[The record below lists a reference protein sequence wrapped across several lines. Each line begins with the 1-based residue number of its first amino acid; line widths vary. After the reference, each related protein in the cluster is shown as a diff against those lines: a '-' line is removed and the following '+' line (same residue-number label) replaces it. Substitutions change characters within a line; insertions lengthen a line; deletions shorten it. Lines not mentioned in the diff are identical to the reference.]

1 MPAQVNLNKTFYDEP
16 IKIPFEDGNIS
27 WLRLRL
33 NKDIATP
40 EQKIEKAV
48 NKYITYYFPEFYRN
62 MRDPDFD
69 GDQTVYN
76 DLRETLKGVIR
87 IENPGYALRPP
98 SNTKQFVLFKLEA
111 EMSMREFRAA
121 MSAVLPDFQDNLV
134 FFNQENNISQDL
146 NGVTEIAL
154 SSLGTTAHSMG
165 ALMNKFE
172 EQKQNYGGAVNVS
185 GVDFGFLST
194 SITKILALIV
204 KGLAKD
210 LKGVQQ
216 GGQHQTSY
224 TEGDVLTLY
233 FSNKTDAPDNPPP
246 PDPLNVFTNTTTRI
260 AITAMTYVAADAT
273 PGVEFVKVG
282 YFSLMKYKKI
292 FSDQMTLKILRRVDD
307 ILEQERNAAATGR
320 PTGML
325 NFMSDMALQAPRD
338 EAAGEMF
345 TFPTENDPNTD
356 SDALIQ
362 EAIRLKYLDPTDDQ
376 DLQQGIKALTD
387 DELAALRHSVEQ
399 NPELFEKVYQQEKK
413 QKLQT
418 GVDVTDTI
426 GKALEFGPLALFEDG
441 SAVDKIMQKFGLK
454 ALAREAM
461 ICLTFGVNF
470 EIQRITNAI
479 GDVLQDE
486 LNEPYRSTEENN
498 TRFAFDLEMPLLKI
512 FSIKGDLWKVVL
524 DAILSSISEAL
535 ITLIQQLTQLLKEA
549 CTIRNPRAEDFGSV
563 DIPNLLGPT
572 IVGPNSNSPFGFGND
587 ENSPFGN
594 LIDLTGCSGE
604 EILTYLNDVSGILSS
619 IDICLLMQ
627 SDLALP
633 EGLLTRIAEF
643 NETYPT
649 PCISANLSDLSQ
661 VADFWSILS
670 TMADV
675 SELCNEIINDLIYLN
690 QNNICLTEDD
700 LAQLSLEEQNN
711 IEELLDL
718 IENGFDDAP
727 PIYNFD
733 CPDAENF
740 INDPVITRLVPE
752 TLSDLIE
759 FVEMQFISSTDAI
772 KNVLLEA
779 TLGGPGPLSPY
790 EYAAS
795 ELTNPDDWMRTPKTN
810 ALNTVKD
817 TFNDIA
823 DATGPIRD
831 AIEMCLLDTPGLLNP
846 EIRDVGNAVNGII
859 DVLRDPE
866 VQGAF
871 EGIATKLEIAAALPE
886 NTPMITTYAFNQEFF
901 RRFSNYIDIG
911 KASRGPNSSKTF
923 QIPNHLYS
931 YYTWRA
937 GFNIDATFKI
947 QFSFPKFTS
956 DSTKQRIVLRYPRY
970 EGDGNW
976 TGQPAGAQSAE
987 HTHPHINYN
996 DHTIHPNDNPDDQTP
1011 SSSGYVD
1018 EHNVH
1023 GDTSY
1028 PGDHLH
1034 PVATALGTSIPTP
1047 PTSPDPA
1054 PGQPGRPPLTP
1065 VPLFFNLNDLLQSSA
1080 EKELEESMEFKT
1092 IKSFGGASL
1101 HLNLDEFVDAVTG
1114 AAASN
1119 GTTFVDAYI
1128 AESRFFPYA
1137 YGLLTDQI
1145 FEYYVENGVFTAA
1158 ALQQLNFFHDN
1169 SNCEPGT
1176 SADLLDV
1183 EGIFNE
1189 VQQEYMQQACT
1200 DATVPPRTR
1209 MRSVMKYAMY
1219 LLLVQ
1224 VHVAEF
1230 VIKNIFLFSAVQ
1242 LNEVF
1247 ANEFIVSYMR
1257 DEILGSLT
1265 RYFEGIGERGTIIE
1279 IKNSLI
1285 DLFNKKMVR
1294 PITVS
1299 QGGILDNEG
1308 NVVFP
1313 LGTYFLRE
1321 EPLLRTS
1328 RVTPTA
1334 IPANASAATFNDII
1348 DYLAIIRIQ
1357 ASMGTTADPGSVSNA
1372 IRKALPTQNQLTQD
1386 QIFLSSMPVLQG
1398 ISPADSK
1405 ASIGALKKD
1414 VPLISVRGNATAR
1427 SWTSERRDAAFEKI
1441 EDILNDRS
1449 RILVTKN
1456 VIGTRAKNSTD
1467 FPILGSVWDRSK
1479 IQYSFWM
1486 YVDRLGGD
1494 GGAALYQ
1501 GDVSWKQ
1508 NKRNII
1514 KLFDV
1519 EDFDFGPEVAAL
1531 WAQAE
1536 AALDENGAAHGAL
1549 NVPEKTMIRNRV
1561 VKKYKVESFSSQS
1574 DPVPFVPSS
1583 LAPEEMAHIIA
1594 DPKYQQYFSTVFNK
1608 EIIGIVPIIQNFYL
1622 TDHYF
1627 PAIETTMASTKD
1639 RVLSMMETI
1648 LRGDDRYDGTPRL
1661 GRTAASNHALN
1672 SSASMSTIDPESMAR
1687 DFILKMLI
1695 KTPIDILKGV
1705 LEIIDPHVSTTKMI
1719 KTGTGAAFNAISAVL
1734 AQMDLLSEDDPA
1746 YQEALALDPNLPPA
1760 PFAPGADAG
1769 DLFVAILCVVNELLQ
1784 NPLGFDG
1791 APDLNLFPR
1800 ISIDGVDFLGTG
1812 MGIYMTPPTPLGYL
1826 YLLLQLIN
1834 WDAQSDVD
1842 INLDINSP
1850 FGSGGVNVSDSTEPT
1865 DCEEAE
1871 IAIEETTP

>member
-16 IKIPFEDGNIS
+16 IKIPFEEGNIS

-33 NKDIATP
+33 NKDITTP

-76 DLRETLKGVIR
+76 DLRETLKGVIS

-111 EMSMREFRAA
+111 EMSMREFRVA
-121 MSAVLPDFQDNLV
+121 MSAALPDFEDNLL

-260 AITAMTYVAADAT
+260 AITAMTYVAADST

-320 PTGML
+320 PMGML

-426 GKALEFGPLALFEDG
+426 GKALEFGPLAVFEDG
-441 SAVDKIMQKFGLK
+441 SAADKIMQQFGLK

-461 ICLTFGVNF
+461 ICLTFGLNF

-524 DAILSSISEAL
+524 DSILSSISEAL

-790 EYAAS
+790 EQAAAS
-795 ELTNPDDWMRTPKTN
+795 FGADSPTPEEWARNPDSE
-810 ALNTVKD
+810 ALDAIKN

-871 EGIATKLEIAAALPE
+871 EGIATKLQTAAALPP
-886 NTPMITTYAFNQEFF
+886 NTPMITTYEFNQEFF
-901 RRFSNYIDIG
+901 RRFSNYIDIS
-911 KASRGPNSSKTF
+911 KASRGQSSSRTF

-931 YYTWRA
+931 YYTNFSRD
-937 GFNIDATFKI
+937 DAVFKI
-947 QFSFPKFTS
+947 QFSFPKFATAS
-956 DSTKQRIVLRYPRY
+956 PQQRIVLRYPRY
-970 EGDGNW
+970 EN
-976 TGQPAGAQSAE
+976 TNQPTPLYFSLSDLLESDVEEQLEDAMAEETTKALAGA
-987 HTHPHINYN
+987 N
-996 DHTIHPNDNPDDQTP
+996 
-1011 SSSGYVD
+1011 
-1018 EHNVH
+1018 
-1023 GDTSY
+1023 
-1028 PGDHLH
+1028 
-1034 PVATALGTSIPTP
+1034 
-1047 PTSPDPA
+1047 
-1054 PGQPGRPPLTP
+1054 
-1065 VPLFFNLNDLLQSSA
+1065 
-1080 EKELEESMEFKT
+1080 
-1092 IKSFGGASL
+1092 L
-1101 HLNLDEFVDAVTG
+1101 HLNLDEFIDSVLQSKDTT
-1114 AAASN
+1114 
-1119 GTTFVDAYI
+1119 GTTWVDAYV

-1137 YGLLTDQI
+1137 YGLLLDQL

-1169 SNCEPGT
+1169 SNCLPGT

-1247 ANEFIVSYMR
+1247 ANDFIVSYMR

-1265 RYFEGIGERGTIIE
+1265 RYFEGIGEIGAIVE

-1285 DLFNKKMVR
+1285 DLFNKKMIR

-1313 LGTYFLRE
+1313 LGTRFLRAE
-1321 EPLLRTS
+1321 AGPQVALSKAT
-1328 RVTPTA
+1328 T
-1334 IPANASAATFNDII
+1334 ATFEDII

-1357 ASMGTTADPGSVSNA
+1357 ASMGTTTDPGPVSNA
-1372 IRKALPTQNQLTQD
+1372 IIKALPTQNQLTQD

-1414 VPLISVRGNATAR
+1414 VDLVSRGKQERSSSPGAPSGDSDVDCDNVIHALHPDCRDDIPFSDEDEPSPVHPRPVPQEAR
-1427 SWTSERRDAAFEKI
+1427 WSWQKRDAALEKI
-1441 EDILNDRS
+1441 EEILNDRS
-1449 RILVTKN
+1449 RILITKN

-1467 FPILGSVWDRSK
+1467 FPFLEFWNRTK

-1486 YVDRLGGD
+1486 YVDKLGGD

-1501 GDVSWKQ
+1501 GSNTLKQ
-1508 NKRNII
+1508 DKRNII

-1549 NVPEKTMIRNRV
+1549 NVPEKTAIRNRV
-1561 VKKYKVESFSSQS
+1561 VKKYKVESFSSALK
-1574 DPVPFVPSS
+1574 PVPFVPSS

-1608 EIIGIVPIIQNFYL
+1608 EIVGIVPIIQNFYL

-1672 SSASMSTIDPESMAR
+1672 SSVSMSTIDPESMAR

-1695 KTPIDILKGV
+1695 KTPIDILKGI

-1734 AQMDLLSEDDPA
+1734 AQKDLLSEDDPA
-1746 YQEALALDPNLPPA
+1746 YQEALALDPDIPPA

-1769 DLFVAILCVVNELLQ
+1769 DLFVAILCVVNHLLQ
-1784 NPLGFDG
+1784 NPPGFPIID
-1791 APDLNLFPR
+1791 PQPLNLFPR

-1812 MGIYMTPPTPLGYL
+1812 MGIYMIPPTPLGYL

-1850 FGSGGVNVSDSTEPT
+1850 FGSGGVNASDSTEPT

>member
-16 IKIPFEDGNIS
+16 IKIPFEDGNVS

-33 NKDIATP
+33 NKDISTP
-40 EQKIEKAV
+40 EQKIERAV

-76 DLRETLKGVIR
+76 DLRETLKGVIS

-98 SNTKQFVLFKLEA
+98 SDTKQYVLFKLEA
-111 EMSMREFRAA
+111 EMSMREFRVA
-121 MSAVLPDFQDNLV
+121 MSAALPDFEDNLL

-233 FSNKTDAPDNPPP
+233 FSNKTDRPDNPPP

-441 SAVDKIMQKFGLK
+441 SAADKIMQKFGLK

-461 ICLTFGVNF
+461 ICLTFGLNF

-498 TRFAFDLEMPLLKI
+498 TRFAFDLEMSLLKI

-524 DAILSSISEAL
+524 DSILSSISEAL

-563 DIPNLLGPT
+563 DIPNLLGPN

-790 EYAAS
+790 EQAAAS
-795 ELTNPDDWMRTPKTN
+795 FGADSPTPEEWARNPDSE
-810 ALNTVKD
+810 ALDAIKN

-871 EGIATKLEIAAALPE
+871 EGIATKLQTAAALPP
-886 NTPMITTYAFNQEFF
+886 NTPMITTYEFNQEFF
-901 RRFSNYIDIG
+901 RRFSNYIDIS
-911 KASRGPNSSKTF
+911 KARRGQSSSKTF

-931 YYTWRA
+931 YYTNFSRD
-937 GFNIDATFKI
+937 DAVFKI

-970 EGDGNW
+970 EN
-976 TGQPAGAQSAE
+976 TNQPTPLYFSLSDLLESDVEEQLEDAMAEETTKALAGA
-987 HTHPHINYN
+987 N
-996 DHTIHPNDNPDDQTP
+996 
-1011 SSSGYVD
+1011 
-1018 EHNVH
+1018 
-1023 GDTSY
+1023 
-1028 PGDHLH
+1028 
-1034 PVATALGTSIPTP
+1034 
-1047 PTSPDPA
+1047 
-1054 PGQPGRPPLTP
+1054 
-1065 VPLFFNLNDLLQSSA
+1065 
-1080 EKELEESMEFKT
+1080 
-1092 IKSFGGASL
+1092 L
-1101 HLNLDEFVDAVTG
+1101 HLNLDEFIDSVLQSKDTT
-1114 AAASN
+1114 
-1119 GTTFVDAYI
+1119 GTTWVDAYV

-1137 YGLLTDQI
+1137 YGLLLDQL

-1169 SNCEPGT
+1169 SNCLPGT

-1247 ANEFIVSYMR
+1247 ANDFIVSYMR

-1265 RYFEGIGERGTIIE
+1265 RYFEGIGEIGAIVE

-1285 DLFNKKMVR
+1285 DLFNKKMIR

-1321 EPLLRTS
+1321 GPISSLS
-1328 RVTPTA
+1328 VTPTVTTAAAAAATTAGPVTTATAAAATTAAATTMAAAAATTAAATTMAAAVVPAATAMAASAA
-1334 IPANASAATFNDII
+1334 IPANASTATFNDII
-1348 DYLAIIRIQ
+1348 DYLAIVRIQ
-1357 ASMGTTADPGSVSNA
+1357 ASMGSTSDPGPVSNA
-1372 IRKALPTQNQLTQD
+1372 IKKALPTQNQLTQE

-1405 ASIGALKKD
+1405 ASIGALLKD
-1414 VPLISVRGNATAR
+1414 VPLISVRGNAIAR
-1427 SWTSERRDAAFEKI
+1427 DWTSARRDAAFEKI

-1449 RILVTKN
+1449 RILITKN
-1456 VIGTRAKNSTD
+1456 VIGIRAKNSTD
-1467 FPILGSVWDRSK
+1467 FPLLDSVWDRSK

-1486 YVDRLGGD
+1486 YVDKLGGE

-1501 GDVSWKQ
+1501 GSTEWKQ
-1508 NKRNII
+1508 RKKYIV

-1549 NVPEKTMIRNRV
+1549 NVPEKTAIRNRV
-1561 VKKYKVESFSSQS
+1561 VKKYKVESFSSALN
-1574 DPVPFVPSS
+1574 PVPFVPSS

-1608 EIIGIVPIIQNFYL
+1608 EIVGIVPIIQNFYL

-1672 SSASMSTIDPESMAR
+1672 SSVSMSTIDPESMAR

-1695 KTPIDILKGV
+1695 KTPIDILKGI

-1734 AQMDLLSEDDPA
+1734 AQKDLLSEDDPA
-1746 YQEALALDPNLPPA
+1746 YQEALALDPDIPPA

-1769 DLFVAILCVVNELLQ
+1769 DLFVAILCVVNHLLQ
-1784 NPLGFDG
+1784 NPPGFPIID
-1791 APDLNLFPR
+1791 PQPLNLFPR

-1812 MGIYMTPPTPLGYL
+1812 MGMYMIPPTPLGFL

-1834 WDAQSDVD
+1834 WDAQSD

>member
-16 IKIPFEDGNIS
+16 IKIPFEEGNIS

-33 NKDIATP
+33 NKDITTP

-76 DLRETLKGVIR
+76 DLRETLKGVIS

-111 EMSMREFRAA
+111 EMSMREFRVA
-121 MSAVLPDFQDNLV
+121 MSAALPDFEDNLL

-320 PTGML
+320 PMGML
-325 NFMSDMALQAPRD
+325 NFISDMALQTPRD

-461 ICLTFGVNF
+461 ICLTFGLNF

-790 EYAAS
+790 EQAAAS
-795 ELTNPDDWMRTPKTN
+795 FGAGSPTPEEWARNPDSA
-810 ALNTVKD
+810 ALNAIKD
-817 TFNDIA
+817 RFNDIA

-871 EGIATKLEIAAALPE
+871 EGIATKLQTAAALPP
-886 NTPMITTYAFNQEFF
+886 NTPMITTYEFNQEFF
-901 RRFSNYIDIG
+901 RRFSDYIDIT
-911 KASRGPNSSKTF
+911 KAKRGVSSKTF

-931 YYTWRA
+931 YYTM
-937 GFNIDATFKI
+937 FNSPDAVFKI
-947 QFSFPKFTS
+947 QLSFPKFHQAS
-956 DSTKQRIVLRYPRY
+956 SQQRIVLRYPRY
-970 EGDGNW
+970 EN
-976 TGQPAGAQSAE
+976 TNQ
-987 HTHPHINYN
+987 
-996 DHTIHPNDNPDDQTP
+996 
-1011 SSSGYVD
+1011 
-1018 EHNVH
+1018 
-1023 GDTSY
+1023 
-1028 PGDHLH
+1028 
-1034 PVATALGTSIPTP
+1034 PTP
-1047 PTSPDPA
+1047 LYFS
-1054 PGQPGRPPLTP
+1054 LS
-1065 VPLFFNLNDLLQSSA
+1065 DLLESDVEEQLEDAMA
-1080 EKELEESMEFKT
+1080 EETTKALAGSN
-1092 IKSFGGASL
+1092 L
-1101 HLNLDEFVDAVTG
+1101 HLNLDEFVDAVTDPD
-1114 AAASN
+1114 SQQ
-1119 GTTFVDAYI
+1119 GTEWLTDPYL

-1137 YGLLTDQI
+1137 YGLLTDQV

-1169 SNCEPGT
+1169 SNCLPGT

-1265 RYFEGIGERGTIIE
+1265 RYFEGIGEMGTIIE

-1285 DLFNKKMVR
+1285 DLFNKKMIR
-1294 PITVS
+1294 PITVH

-1313 LGTYFLRE
+1313 LGTRFLRAE
-1321 EPLLRTS
+1321 AEPQVALSKAT
-1328 RVTPTA
+1328 T
-1334 IPANASAATFNDII
+1334 ATFEDII

-1357 ASMGTTADPGSVSNA
+1357 ASMGTTTDPGPVSNA
-1372 IRKALPTQNQLTQD
+1372 IIKALPTQNQLTQD

-1405 ASIGALKKD
+1405 ASIGALKRDAHLVLPGKQERASSEGAPSGDSD
-1414 VPLISVRGNATAR
+1414 VDCNNPIHVLHPDCRDAIPFSDEDDEDEPGPVHPRPVPQEAR
-1427 SWTSERRDAAFEKI
+1427 WHWQKRDAALEKI
-1441 EDILNDRS
+1441 EEILNDRS
-1449 RILVTKN
+1449 RILITKN

-1467 FPILGSVWDRSK
+1467 FPFLEFWNRTK

-1486 YVDRLGGD
+1486 YVDKLGGD

-1501 GDVSWKQ
+1501 GTNTSKQ
-1508 NKRNII
+1508 DKRNII

-1536 AALDENGAAHGAL
+1536 AALDENGVAHGAL
-1549 NVPEKTMIRNRV
+1549 NTSEKGAIRNRV
-1561 VKKYKVESFSSQS
+1561 VKKYKVESFSSVLN
-1574 DPVPFVPSS
+1574 PVPFVPSS

-1639 RVLSMMETI
+1639 RVLGMMETI

-1672 SSASMSTIDPESMAR
+1672 SSVSMSTIDPESMAR

-1695 KTPIDILKGV
+1695 KTPIDILKGI

-1734 AQMDLLSEDDPA
+1734 AQKDLLSEDDPA
-1746 YQEALALDPNLPPA
+1746 YQEALASDPNLPPA

-1769 DLFVAILCVVNELLQ
+1769 DLFVAILCVVNHLLQ
-1784 NPLGFDG
+1784 NPPGFPIID
-1791 APDLNLFPR
+1791 PQPLNLFPR

-1812 MGIYMTPPTPLGYL
+1812 MGMYMIPPTPLGFL

-1850 FGSGGVNVSDSTEPT
+1850 FGSGGVNASDSTEPT